1 MRKLLTKVILAL
13 GIAFAPVAQADLVD
27 GHFSTNQI
35 FDVQYYWSGT
45 TLNASNFI
53 APYDMNFQH
62 PTVAAGDYF
71 AFFPSTTNP
80 GTYGMGLYNSSGTL
94 LQVVHDTGT
103 LQAIGPD
110 AIFYVGSGF
119 FGTVITTSA
128 GYAYGASGTFT
139 NMDTS
144 VSGTDASSYTWAST
158 TPLTAGQTASS
169 GGGSGGGTTTPTPT
183 YTAITSANVVQV
195 TPTSN
200 NSPAGE
206 GATNVIDGN
215 TGTKY
220 LNFDR
225 ASAGFTIKLDQG
237 RVIEKFTITTAN
249 DYSPRDP
256 SKFSLFG
263 SNDGRTWTTIA
274 NNQSIT
280 LSDNRFTTSSDI
292 VVANTN
298 AYVYYFITFDSTKAL
313 DQYPVLAS
321 CMAAYGG
328 GWLGTENCNSVQVSE
343 VKYYYDSANNTTSV
357 DAGNGTVANPGT
369 AGATSS
375 LNTGPTV
382 VGTAPGANIVSTT
395 ETPGT
400 MVTNTNSTRGT
411 TTSVTTVNDARGAQE
426 TKRLEVVRTTTVTS
440 TTPITTVVTQTTPVT
455 VTTVTTP
462 TTVTTYSDGTTTTTN
477 GTPVTTVAIRTDVI
491 TTTTTTN
498 EVVSSSSDQS
508 YFTKIDQYSNLAAV
522 NQRLNA
528 ALDSDVLDRHKGSS
542 ETLVTRSNAAGNEEK
557 GWWYLI
563 AEGQRSN
570 TVDTYSTKTNRYG
583 FGHEKKV
590 RGNWIVGLQYNHL
603 SSTMAGLDAG
613 GGLVKDHVGIYSLY
627 NHNGWLLKTD
637 LAYSQNSFTNY
648 HSLPELN
655 YSNSGKTAGNDIW
668 LSNRLY
674 TPEFK
679 GFRPFAGVR
688 VENNKRNEL
697 TETGSAIT
705 AMNYAAVNQTRTV
718 GEVGLRY
725 DVAIRERVNFIAEA
739 SQTDTSLTTVKVGVN
754 FAPKERVIGGVSVVQ
769 QSQNGV
775 QNTLGQV
782 SLRWIF

>member
-158 TPLTAGQTASS
+158 TPLGAGQTASS
-169 GGGSGGGTTTPTPT
+169 GGSGGGTTTPT
-183 YTAITSANVVQV
+183 YTAITSSNVVQV

-200 NSPAGE
+200 NSPSGE
-206 GATNVIDGN
+206 GANNAIDGSS
-215 TGTKY
+215 GTKY

-225 ASAGFTIKLDQG
+225 ASAGFTVKLDQG

-249 DYSPRDP
+249 DYAPRDP

-263 SNDGRTWTTIA
+263 SNDGKTWTTIV
-274 NNQSIT
+274 NNQAIT
-280 LSDNRFTTSSDI
+280 LSDNRFTTSSD
-292 VVANTN
+292 VTFTNTN

-313 DQYPVLAS
+313 DMYPNVTN

-328 GWLGTENCNSVQVSE
+328 GWLGTENCNSVQVSD
-343 VKYYYDSANNTTSV
+343 VTYYYNSASTVTSV
-357 DAGNGTVANPGT
+357 DTGNGTVANPGT
-369 AGATSS
+369 SGATSS
-375 LNTGPTV
+375 LNTAPTV
-382 VGTAPGANIVSTT
+382 VSTAPGTSTVSTT

-400 MVTNTNSTRGT
+400 MVTTTNSTRGT
-411 TTSVTTVNDARGAQE
+411 TTSVTTIADARGAQE
-426 TKRLEVVRTTTVTS
+426 TKRLEVVRTTSVTA

-477 GTPVTTVAIRTDVI
+477 GTPVTTVTVRNDVI

-498 EVVSSSSDQS
+498 EVVNSSSDQS
-508 YFTKIDQYSNLAAV
+508 YFTRIDQYSNLAAI

-542 ETLVTRSNAAGNEEK
+542 ETLVTRSNTAGNEEK

-570 TVDTYSTKTNRYG
+570 TVDTYSTKTHRYG

-603 SSTMAGLDAG
+603 SSTMSGLDAG

-754 FAPKERVIGGVSVVQ
+754 FAPKERVVGGVSVVQ